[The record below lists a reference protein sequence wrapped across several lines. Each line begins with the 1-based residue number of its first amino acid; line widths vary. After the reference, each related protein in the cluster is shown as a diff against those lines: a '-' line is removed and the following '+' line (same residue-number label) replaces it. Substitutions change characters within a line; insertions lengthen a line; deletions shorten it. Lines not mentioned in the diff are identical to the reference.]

1 MNTTFSEQAYDHIL
15 RQLLRQDLR
24 PGDLLD
30 RKKIAR
36 ELSVSLIPVAD
47 AVQRLTYE
55 GFLTTRRRLG
65 PFVTTPS
72 PADLRGQLLLRE
84 AIECQAVRLICGAE
98 LRQAR
103 SRLLPL
109 AEAADRAADTG
120 DMLYREDFA
129 FHRELLSLTAIDALI
144 SCFERVA
151 TLMMFYRTSLVS
163 PVASATYDR
172 HTRLLDDLCR
182 LSAEQAEARI
192 RRHIRLGKEEVY
204 RSPAQRRRGRSPAAG
219 RRSGSKA

>member
-1 MNTTFSEQAYDHIL
+1 
-15 RQLLRQDLR
+15 
-24 PGDLLD
+24 
-30 RKKIAR
+30 
-36 ELSVSLIPVAD
+36 
-47 AVQRLTYE
+47 
-55 GFLTTRRRLG
+55 
-65 PFVTTPS
+65 
-72 PADLRGQLLLRE
+72 
-84 AIECQAVRLICGAE
+84 
-98 LRQAR
+98 
-103 SRLLPL
+103 
-109 AEAADRAADTG
+109 
-120 DMLYREDFA
+120 
-129 FHRELLSLTAIDALI
+129 LI